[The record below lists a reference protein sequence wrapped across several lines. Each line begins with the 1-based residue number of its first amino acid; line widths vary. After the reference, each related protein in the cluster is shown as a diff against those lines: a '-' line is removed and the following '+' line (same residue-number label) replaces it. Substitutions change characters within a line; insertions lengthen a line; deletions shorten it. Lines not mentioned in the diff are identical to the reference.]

1 MSKTINF
8 KEREEREEIERELK
22 AQQQAREA
30 AAAALAVSNAGQLN
44 LFRDTSG
51 DGGSGE
57 NNNGTGS
64 TTNVSSTGM
73 HGHLILYA
81 VSHVYYFIFLI
92 VQRNGQGQYNSRNI
106 FIASSLAAAALAVA
120 ASKEP
125 PPLGLAGLE
134 AFRREYLTSPL
145 SHLRGNDS
153 GVRGIPPSLLPPF
166 PPLMP
171 QLPGSGPMSLSES
184 SFNRTNTNRSSL
196 SGGGTPPG
204 GDRGGH
210 GSAHSTPSSEFS
222 SQQNWSFEEQFKQVN
237 LNIFF
242 FKNIAS
248 STRLF
253 L

>member
-1 MSKTINF
+1 MVKVN
-8 KEREEREEIERELK
+8 
-22 AQQQAREA
+22 
-30 AAAALAVSNAGQLN
+30 
-44 LFRDTSG
+44 
-51 DGGSGE
+51 
-57 NNNGTGS
+57 
-64 TTNVSSTGM
+64 
-73 HGHLILYA
+73 IL
-81 VSHVYYFIFLI
+81 
-92 VQRNGQGQYNSRNI
+92 NSRII

-145 SHLRGNDS
+145 SHLRGNDG

-237 LNIFF
+237 LNIFS

-248 STRLF
+248 STRYIFINRIKKYNIVQSNKKFQHL
-253 L
+253 

>member
-1 MSKTINF
+1 MYNFTFLTI
-8 KEREEREEIERELK
+8 
-22 AQQQAREA
+22 
-30 AAAALAVSNAGQLN
+30 
-44 LFRDTSG
+44 
-51 DGGSGE
+51 
-57 NNNGTGS
+57 
-64 TTNVSSTGM
+64 
-73 HGHLILYA
+73 
-81 VSHVYYFIFLI
+81 
-92 VQRNGQGQYNSRNI
+92 QRNGQGQYNSRII

-145 SHLRGNDS
+145 SHLRGNDG

-237 LNIFF
+237 LNIFS

-248 STRLF
+248 STRYIFISL
-253 L
+253 

>member
-1 MSKTINF
+1 MVDPEKIIMAL
-8 KEREEREEIERELK
+8 EVQQMYPQQVCMVIWYYK
-22 AQQQAREA
+22 AYH
-30 AAAALAVSNAGQLN
+30 
-44 LFRDTSG
+44 
-51 DGGSGE
+51 
-57 NNNGTGS
+57 
-64 TTNVSSTGM
+64 M
-73 HGHLILYA
+73 
-81 VSHVYYFIFLI
+81 YYFTFLTI
-92 VQRNGQGQYNSRNI
+92 QRNGQGWYNWRII

-145 SHLRGNDS
+145 SHLRGNDG

-222 SQQNWSFEEQFKQVN
+222 SQQNWSFEEQFKHVN
-237 LNIFF
+237 LIIFS

-248 STRLF
+248 STRYIF
-253 L
+253 INRWFKKSDQKI